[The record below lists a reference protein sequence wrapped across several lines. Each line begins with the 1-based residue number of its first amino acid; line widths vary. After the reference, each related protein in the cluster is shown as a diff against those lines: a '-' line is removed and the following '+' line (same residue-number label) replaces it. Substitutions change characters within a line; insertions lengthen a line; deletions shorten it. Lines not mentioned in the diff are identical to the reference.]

1 MIFVSLS
8 SVLLLT
14 VAAAAALP
22 PNIIWLQTDSMDG
35 RLLDS
40 TSPYYDK
47 LKLTGIKKNLIGQG
61 ANFVRHYTASPQCV
75 PSRTSMLTSRY
86 VHEIDT
92 TNNVQGIAASPKTG
106 LLDSGCVAAW
116 GRASCI
122 ASAATQKVN
131 YTFLNLMESAG
142 YDMQLFG
149 RFDTGAGVLDDWP
162 LHKPTGD
169 GFHGG
174 APASLTIMARGA
186 NVPGTTKGDP
196 LASTDTTDTNP
207 YAGDV
212 AVGGDVV
219 NWLQKHN
226 HATQTQPFFLW
237 MGLIAPHPPYNT
249 NATYM
254 RHVNLTNV
262 DVPPQ
267 NTLAETHPYDAR
279 MSLLKNCA
287 HNYSDDDI
295 KLMRGTYWG
304 AVGEAMVII
313 EEIISAGLASGNLNN
328 TWILYTSDH
337 GEMSMEHRMDFKN
350 NLREGSAR
358 VPLILAPYNVPGYE
372 NYIPITITDLTSHID
387 ILPTLLDLAGASI
400 PSDAR
405 GQSLVPL
412 LLPPPSSSSTL
423 SSRRTYITAEYHS
436 NLGNTGAFMIRMNQW
451 KLIEFGHTFPWFNAT
466 SYVPQLFDVDADPF
480 ELTNVASSNPTI
492 VATLH
497 AQMEEEWGGPGAI
510 AAIDATQMAR
520 NFVRFKQV
528 FGNLTPTALEN
539 DFLDV
544 YQNISG
550 DDIMI
555 YVNDWIA
562 ASSTSTA

>member
-1 MIFVSLS
+1 M
-8 SVLLLT
+8 
-14 VAAAAALP
+14 
-22 PNIIWLQTDSMDG
+22 
-35 RLLDS
+35 
-40 TSPYYDK
+40 
-47 LKLTGIKKNLIGQG
+47 
-61 ANFVRHYTASPQCV
+61 
-75 PSRTSMLTSRY
+75 
-86 VHEIDT
+86 
-92 TNNVQGIAASPKTG
+92 
-106 LLDSGCVAAW
+106 
-116 GRASCI
+116 
-122 ASAATQKVN
+122 
-131 YTFLNLMESAG
+131 
-142 YDMQLFG
+142 
-149 RFDTGAGVLDDWP
+149 
-162 LHKPTGD
+162 
-169 GFHGG
+169 
-174 APASLTIMARGA
+174 
-186 NVPGTTKGDP
+186 PGTTKEEP
-196 LASTDTTDTNP
+196 LASTDTTDANP

-219 NWLQKHN
+219 NWLQKHDP
-226 HATQTQPFFLW
+226 ATQTQPFFLW

-254 RHVNLTNV
+254 RHVNLTNI

-267 NTLAETHPYDAR
+267 NTLEETHPYDAR

-337 GEMSMEHRMDFKN
+337 GEMSMEHRMDYKN

-412 LLPPPSSSSTL
+412 LLPPPSSSSSLL

-510 AAIDATQMAR
+510 ASIDATQMAR

-528 FGNLTPTALEN
+528 FGNLTPTALET
-539 DFLDV
+539 DFLGV